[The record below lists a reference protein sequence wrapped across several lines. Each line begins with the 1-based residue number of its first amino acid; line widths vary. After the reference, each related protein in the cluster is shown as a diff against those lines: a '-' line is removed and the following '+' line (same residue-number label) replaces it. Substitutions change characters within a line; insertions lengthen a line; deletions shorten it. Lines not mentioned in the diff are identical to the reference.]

1 VDFEVFLGYFTGLRF
16 LDETIGFPALVGTTL
31 FVHFLDGIACGL
43 MAKRNNRPLYPWVVS
58 GLLFG
63 IWALTLLLLLVIRGK
78 GEKMRERVNAP
89 FNSNR

>member
-1 VDFEVFLGYFTGLRF
+1 MDFEVFLGYFTGLRF

-43 MAKRNNRPLYPWVVS
+43 MAKRNRRPLYPWVVS

-78 GEKMRERVNAP
+78 GEEMRERVNAP